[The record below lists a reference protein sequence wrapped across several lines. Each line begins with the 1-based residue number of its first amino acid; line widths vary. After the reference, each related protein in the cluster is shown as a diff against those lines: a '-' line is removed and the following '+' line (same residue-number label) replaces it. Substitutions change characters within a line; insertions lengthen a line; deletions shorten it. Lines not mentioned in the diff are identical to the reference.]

1 MTAEEMTK
9 KNKKNKKNAVYR
21 SYQSIYC
28 ITACE
33 MIGLVDMTCVLHYL
47 PQHTGFTLGI

>member
-9 KNKKNKKNAVYR
+9 KKKKTVYR

-33 MIGLVDMTCVLHYL
+33 MIGQLA
-47 PQHTGFTLGI
+47 G

>member
-9 KNKKNKKNAVYR
+9 KKQNAVYR

-33 MIGLVDMTCVLHYL
+33 MIGQLA
-47 PQHTGFTLGI
+47 G

>member
-9 KNKKNKKNAVYR
+9 KKQKKTVYR

-33 MIGLVDMTCVLHYL
+33 MIGQLA
-47 PQHTGFTLGI
+47 G

>member
-9 KNKKNKKNAVYR
+9 KNKKNNPVYR

-33 MIGLVDMTCVLHYL
+33 MIGQLA
-47 PQHTGFTLGI
+47 G

>member
-9 KNKKNKKNAVYR
+9 KKQKKKKTAVYR

-33 MIGLVDMTCVLHYL
+33 MIGQLA
-47 PQHTGFTLGI
+47 G